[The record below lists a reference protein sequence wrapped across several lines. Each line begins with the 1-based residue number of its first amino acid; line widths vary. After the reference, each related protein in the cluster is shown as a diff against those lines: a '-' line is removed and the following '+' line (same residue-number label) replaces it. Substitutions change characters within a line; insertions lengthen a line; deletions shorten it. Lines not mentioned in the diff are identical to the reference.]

1 MTPLAAHVSAFLR
14 ERLPLERRA
23 SERTCD
29 TYALALRLFF
39 EFATRQLKVRPSA
52 LGLEQLDA
60 SMVLDFLEHL
70 ETQRANSPATRN
82 VRLAAIRTFMRFF
95 EYREPSAFEQIQ
107 RIRAIPMKRADTRL
121 VDYLNRDEMQALLDA
136 PSPNTRDGIR
146 DRAMLYV
153 AYSAGLRVS
162 ELVGLRLENL
172 SFNPRLSIYVLGKG
186 RRERAL
192 PLWRETAT
200 ALRAWLAV
208 RPTGHA
214 TEVFLNARGAA
225 MTRSGFEYIL
235 DKHVQTA
242 RQHSP
247 GLLTKSV
254 SPHCLRHSC
263 AMSILQSTGDIR
275 KVALWLGHASTQT
288 TEMYLRADTTTLLE
302 TMNSTVPPTLRR
314 GHFRAPDQLI
324 EPYEDAVGEGNFMR
338 SGKDGV
344 DRDFLA

>member
-1 MTPLAAHVSAFLR
+1 MTPLATHVSVFLR
-14 ERLPLERRA
+14 ERLPRECGA

-39 EFATRQLKVRPSA
+39 EFAAKRLKVRPSA
-52 LGLEQLDA
+52 LELEQLDA
-60 SMVLDFLEHL
+60 PLVLDFLTYL
-70 ETQRANSPATRN
+70 ETERANTPATRN
-82 VRLAAIRTFMRFF
+82 VRLAAIRAFMRFI

-107 RIRAIPMKRADTRL
+107 RIRAIPMKRVDTRL
-121 VDYLNRDEMQALLDA
+121 VDYLNCDEMQALLDA

-172 SFNPRLSIYVLGKG
+172 NFNPRLSIHVLGKG

-192 PLWRETAT
+192 PLWRETAA
-200 ALRAWLAV
+200 ALRTWLAL
-208 RPTGHA
+208 RPTGQA
-214 TEVFLNARGAA
+214 IEVFLNRRGVA

-242 RQHSP
+242 AQRCPS
-247 GLLTKSV
+247 LLTKSV

-263 AMSILQSTGDIR
+263 ALSILQSTGDIR

-302 TMNSTVPPTLRR
+302 TMNSIVPPTLRK
-314 GHFRAPDQLI
+314 GQFRAPDQLI
-324 EPYEDAVGEGNFMR
+324 ELLR
-338 SGKDGV
+338 TS
-344 DRDFLA
+344 

>member
-1 MTPLAAHVSAFLR
+1 MTPLATHVSVFLR
-14 ERLPLERRA
+14 ERLPLERGA

-39 EFATRQLKVRPSA
+39 EFAARRLKVRPSA

-60 SMVLDFLEHL
+60 PLVLDFLTHL
-70 ETQRANSPATRN
+70 ETQRGNSPATRN
-82 VRLAAIRTFMRFF
+82 VRLAAIRAFMRFI
-95 EYREPSAFEQIQ
+95 EYREPSALEQIQ

-136 PSPNTRDGIR
+136 PSPNSRDGIR

-172 SFNPRLSIYVLGKG
+172 SFNPRLSILVLGKG

-200 ALRAWLAV
+200 ALRAWLAL
-208 RPTGHA
+208 RPTGQA

-242 RQHSP
+242 ATRCPS
-247 GLLTKSV
+247 LLTKSV

-263 AMSILQSTGDIR
+263 ALSILQSTGDIR
-275 KVALWLGHASTQT
+275 KVALWLAHASTQT
-288 TEMYLRADTTTLLE
+288 TEMYLRADTTTLLA
-302 TMNSTVPPTLRR
+302 TMNSTVPLTLRK

-324 EPYEDAVGEGNFMR
+324 ELLRTG
-338 SGKDGV
+338 
-344 DRDFLA
+344 

>member
-1 MTPLAAHVSAFLR
+1 MTTLATHVSVFLR
-14 ERLPLERRA
+14 ERLPLERGA

-39 EFATRQLKVRPSA
+39 EFAAKRLKVRPSA
-52 LGLEQLDA
+52 LELGQLDA
-60 SMVLDFLEHL
+60 QLVLDFLTHL
-70 ETQRANSPATRN
+70 ETERANAPATRN
-82 VRLAAIRTFMRFF
+82 VRLAAIRAFMRFI

-107 RIRAIPMKRADTRL
+107 RIRSIPMKRVDTRL
-121 VDYLNRDEMQALLDA
+121 IDYLNRDEMQALLDA
-136 PSPNTRDGIR
+136 PAPNTRDGIR
-146 DRAMLYV
+146 DRAMLYL

-172 SFNPRLSIYVLGKG
+172 IFSPRLSIHVLGKG

-200 ALRAWLAV
+200 ALRAWLAL
-208 RPTGHA
+208 RPTGQA
-214 TEVFLNARGAA
+214 TEVFLNRRGAA

-242 RQHSP
+242 ARRSP
-247 GLLTKSV
+247 SLITKSV

-263 AMSILQSTGDIR
+263 ALSILQSTGDIR
-275 KVALWLGHASTQT
+275 KVALWLGHASIQT

-302 TMNSTVPPTLRR
+302 TMNSHCPSDSP
-314 GHFRAPDQLI
+314 
-324 EPYEDAVGEGNFMR
+324 
-338 SGKDGV
+338 
-344 DRDFLA
+344 

>member
-1 MTPLAAHVSAFLR
+1 MTTLATHVSVFLR
-14 ERLPLERRA
+14 ERLPLERGA

-39 EFATRQLKVRPSA
+39 EFAAKRLKVRPSA
-52 LGLEQLDA
+52 LELGQLDA
-60 SMVLDFLEHL
+60 QLVLDFLTHL
-70 ETQRANSPATRN
+70 ETERANAPATRN
-82 VRLAAIRTFMRFF
+82 VRLAAIRAFMRFI

-107 RIRAIPMKRADTRL
+107 RIRSIPMKRVDTRL
-121 VDYLNRDEMQALLDA
+121 IDYLNRDEMQALLDA
-136 PSPNTRDGIR
+136 PAPNTRDGIR
-146 DRAMLYV
+146 DRAMLYL

-172 SFNPRLSIYVLGKG
+172 IFSPRLSIHVLGKG

-200 ALRAWLAV
+200 ALRAWLAL
-208 RPTGHA
+208 RPTGQA
-214 TEVFLNARGAA
+214 TEVFLNRRGAA

-242 RQHSP
+242 ARRSP
-247 GLLTKSV
+247 SLITKSV

-263 AMSILQSTGDIR
+263 ALSILQSTGDIR
-275 KVALWLGHASTQT
+275 KVALWLGHASIQT

-302 TMNSTVPPTLRR
+302 TMNSTVPPTLRK

-324 EPYEDAVGEGNFMR
+324 ELLTPR
-338 SGKDGV
+338 
-344 DRDFLA
+344 

>member
-1 MTPLAAHVSAFLR
+1 MTPLATHVSVFLR

-39 EFATRQLKVRPSA
+39 EFAARRLKVRPSA

-60 SMVLDFLEHL
+60 PLVLDFLTHL

-82 VRLAAIRTFMRFF
+82 VRLAAIRAFMRFI
-95 EYREPSAFEQIQ
+95 EYREPSALEQIQ
-107 RIRAIPMKRADTRL
+107 RIRAIPMKRTDARL

-136 PSPNTRDGIR
+136 PSPNSRDGIR

-172 SFNPRLSIYVLGKG
+172 SFNPRLSILVLGKG

-200 ALRAWLAV
+200 ALRAWLAL
-208 RPTGHA
+208 RPYGSSDGG
-214 TEVFLNARGAA
+214 LSQC
-225 MTRSGFEYIL
+225 TRSRDDPLRVRVHSGQTCSNGGTALPRSL
-235 DKHVQTA
+235 DEE
-242 RQHSP
+242 RISP
-247 GLLTKSV
+247 L
-254 SPHCLRHSC
+254 P
-263 AMSILQSTGDIR
+263 ST
-275 KVALWLGHASTQT
+275 
-288 TEMYLRADTTTLLE
+288 
-302 TMNSTVPPTLRR
+302 
-314 GHFRAPDQLI
+314 
-324 EPYEDAVGEGNFMR
+324 FMR
-338 SGKDGV
+338 PFNPAIDG
-344 DRDFLA
+344 

>member
-1 MTPLAAHVSAFLR
+1 MTTLATHVSVFLR
-14 ERLPLERRA
+14 ERLPLERGA

-39 EFATRQLKVRPSA
+39 EFAAKRLKVRPSA
-52 LGLEQLDA
+52 LELGQLDA
-60 SMVLDFLEHL
+60 QLVLDFLTHL
-70 ETQRANSPATRN
+70 ETERANAPATRN
-82 VRLAAIRTFMRFF
+82 VRLAAIRAFMRFI

-107 RIRAIPMKRADTRL
+107 RIRSIPMKRVDTRL
-121 VDYLNRDEMQALLDA
+121 IDYLNRDEMQALLDA
-136 PSPNTRDGIR
+136 PAPNTRDGIR
-146 DRAMLYV
+146 DRAMLYL

-172 SFNPRLSIYVLGKG
+172 IFSPRLSIHVLGKG

-200 ALRAWLAV
+200 ALRAWLAL
-208 RPTGHA
+208 RPTGQA
-214 TEVFLNARGAA
+214 TEVFLNRRGAA

-242 RQHSP
+242 ARRSP
-247 GLLTKSV
+247 SLITKSV

-263 AMSILQSTGDIR
+263 ALSILQSTGDIR
-275 KVALWLGHASTQT
+275 KVALWLGHASIQT

-302 TMNSTVPPTLRR
+302 TMNATVPPTLRK

-324 EPYEDAVGEGNFMR
+324 ELLTPR
-338 SGKDGV
+338 
-344 DRDFLA
+344 